1 MAQHKPDDDDKYTDD
16 QDVVTLSPILEDSSG
31 PQFHYGSFSG
41 EVPSD
46 PMGFISNGIPKG
58 KRNGKE

>member
-1 MAQHKPDDDDKYTDD
+1 MAERKMEDDSMYTDD
-16 QDVVTLSPILEDSSG
+16 QTVVTLSPILECERG

-46 PMGFISNGIPKG
+46 PAGYLTGET
-58 KRNGKE
+58 NGKK